1 MALSG
6 PQIRRLDDR
15 LAERCRGLTPHQ
27 YLAFLKSP
35 SGAAELEGLISAVVV
50 NKTDLFRDEVQ
61 LTDFRERV
69 LSPLVARA
77 GGRPLRIWSAGCST
91 GEEVATLLILLAE
104 SGASPGSTVLGTDI
118 SEAALRRASALSFT
132 TDQLRRVPVGPR
144 ERYFVP
150 RGSRLTL
157 VSALRERARFQ
168 VHNLMDVPYPRSVG
182 EGHFDVIFCRNV
194 LIYFTVESFHRTVAT
209 LADSLVA
216 GGTLVLS
223 ASEPLLQVPPT
234 LRVARTEAAFFHVR
248 VDVSE
253 AGQGTPRLGKEGP
266 ASIVGTGIASSAPV
280 RSTEARSTSRES
292 SAGASREPP
301 IPIGARRSAA
311 LGANREPLAP
321 IGVDRTL
328 SVGVNRE
335 PPTPISAGRAS
346 MPGAN
351 REPPTPLGAAREQSS
366 PLDAGRASASG
377 TGRAPPGPIDTDRG
391 SALPSPSSAE
401 ADLLFACVLDG
412 AASGASDA
420 VAERDLRRCLS
431 LDPDHAAARYLL
443 GLLLEQCRRPLEAAA
458 EYRRAL
464 VSLEEGRARPVPFFL
479 NPGRL
484 RVACAHAAGRLS
496 PSSSSR

>member
-1 MALSG
+1 MSLSG

-118 SEAALRRASALSFT
+118 SEAALRRASALCFT
-132 TDQLRRVPVGPR
+132 TEQLRRVPAGPR

-150 RGSRLTL
+150 RGSKLSL
-157 VSALRERARFQ
+157 VSALRERASFQ
-168 VHNLMDVPYPRSVG
+168 VHNLMDVPYPRPMG
-182 EGHFDVIFCRNV
+182 AGCFDVIFCRNV

-209 LADSLVA
+209 LADSLVP

-253 AGQGTPRLGKEGP
+253 GAQGTPRPGKD
-266 ASIVGTGIASSAPV
+266 GTASSVATSVTSSASV
-280 RSTEARSTSRES
+280 RSAEGGARSTSRES
-292 SAGASREPP
+292 SAGVGASREPP
-301 IPIGARRSAA
+301 TSSGVDRKLAV
-311 LGANREPLAP
+311 GANREASTP
-321 IGVDRTL
+321 IG
-328 SVGVNRE
+328 
-335 PPTPISAGRAS
+335 AGHAS
-346 MPGAN
+346 TPGAN
-351 REPPTPLGAAREQSS
+351 SALPPPSGAGREQSS

-377 TGRAPPGPIDTDRG
+377 ASREPSIPTDTDRG

-412 AASGASDA
+412 AAAGASDA

-496 PSSSSR
+496 PPSSRR